1 MKTCDEMVNS
11 LLKRR
16 EQYLLEQKKKRRT
29 AAKITAAGGCC
40 VMATVIGAGIWN
52 SGMLREKGTM
62 ISDNSSAISNNSFPV
77 NSEPA
82 KEIPTPQAPD
92 DSSVIWAEVSS
103 YGNVFDENVF
113 DEAEIDW
120 VLLNGKRIFPSLL
133 EAFEKNGDDSV
144 FAIAVHPCCNYND
157 NNFVYNGKTLAQY
170 QATADEAWEIIERH
184 IQLLKQGDYL
194 KYGEEL
200 YLTGT
205 PDGER
210 WAKEYYDR
218 TVSEIGEELISKYIV
233 DGEFLEDELT
243 EVIDNLENERIEL
256 VETWG
261 QAYTA
266 YNTYIFETA
275 AEQINAQGVCC
286 ETKYNLDSRPYLL
299 VIFATKDEFEA
310 LDFDNMHKC
319 SFALAQKNEDD
330 YFLSDFINECV
341 DCG

>member
-16 EQYLLEQKKKRRT
+16 EQYLLEQKQKRRT

-40 VMATVIGAGIWN
+40 ALVAVIGVGIWN

-62 ISDNSSAISNNSFPV
+62 ISDNSFSV

-103 YGNVFDENVF
+103 YGNVFDE
-113 DEAEIDW
+113 AEIGW
-120 VLLNGKRIFPSLL
+120 VLLNGKRISPSLL

-170 QATADEAWEIIERH
+170 QAAADEAWEIIERH

-194 KYGEEL
+194 KYGEAL

-218 TVSEIGEELISKYIV
+218 TVSEIGEEIISKYIV

-243 EVIDNLENERIEL
+243 EVIDKLENERIEL

-266 YNTYIFETA
+266 CNTYIFETA
-275 AEQINAQGVCC
+275 AELINAQGVCC

-310 LDFDNMHKC
+310 LNFDNMHEC
-319 SFALAQKNEDD
+319 IFALAQKNEDD
-330 YFLSDFINECV
+330 YFSGYFINECV